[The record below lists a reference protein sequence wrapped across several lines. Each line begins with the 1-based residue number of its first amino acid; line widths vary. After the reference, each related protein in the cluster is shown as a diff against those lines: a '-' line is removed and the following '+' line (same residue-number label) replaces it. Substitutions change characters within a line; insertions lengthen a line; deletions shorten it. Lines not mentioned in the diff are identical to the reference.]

1 MFIDVYYYKKG
12 DYIMGNERRKKGS
25 GSITRLADGTYRAKI
40 TVNGKTTTRRAK
52 TLKDAN
58 QRLKELQNLV
68 EKSKR
73 QTTKNFAEISVAEYF
88 QGFLDYK
95 KINLKRTSYMR
106 LESTIMAHII
116 EPFRYTY
123 FHQLTTDDIQAY
135 LVQARDEKRLS
146 YSSVKKIY
154 DAFKACFDYAVS
166 IKKDIDIRD
175 NPMLGVQMLP
185 ERSFTNRNKG
195 PRYFT
200 HEEKERFV
208 AEALRQYNTGK
219 YCYKLGAALVF
230 LLNTGLREGELCGLS
245 VDNVHI
251 DEKYIYVCDS
261 VSVIKDDNGKYNTVL
276 NSADTKWSSERYI
289 PLNGQAIEMLD
300 IMSEIYPRNDNI
312 DRVIYTSG
320 KTYYKPSELTKTF
333 NKICNAVDIS
343 EDMQGVGCHCLRH
356 TFATMLFEKGTDIKT
371 ISELLGHKSV
381 STTQDIYVSVT
392 QRLKAQAVNI
402 PTI

>member
-135 LVQARDEKRLS
+135 LVQARDEKGYHIRRLKRYMMLLKLAS
-146 YSSVKKIY
+146 IMQSALKKTLILE
-154 DAFKACFDYAVS
+154 
-166 IKKDIDIRD
+166 IIRCWGCRCC
-175 NPMLGVQMLP
+175 L
-185 ERSFTNRNKG
+185 R
-195 PRYFT
+195 
-200 HEEKERFV
+200 
-208 AEALRQYNTGK
+208 EALQI
-219 YCYKLGAALVF
+219 
-230 LLNTGLREGELCGLS
+230 E
-245 VDNVHI
+245 
-251 DEKYIYVCDS
+251 
-261 VSVIKDDNGKYNTVL
+261 IKDQGITPMRKKSASWQKPCVNIIPANTVINL
-276 NSADTKWSSERYI
+276 
-289 PLNGQAIEMLD
+289 
-300 IMSEIYPRNDNI
+300 
-312 DRVIYTSG
+312 
-320 KTYYKPSELTKTF
+320 EL
-333 NKICNAVDIS
+333 
-343 EDMQGVGCHCLRH
+343 R
-356 TFATMLFEKGTDIKT
+356 
-371 ISELLGHKSV
+371 
-381 STTQDIYVSVT
+381 
-392 QRLKAQAVNI
+392 
-402 PTI
+402 